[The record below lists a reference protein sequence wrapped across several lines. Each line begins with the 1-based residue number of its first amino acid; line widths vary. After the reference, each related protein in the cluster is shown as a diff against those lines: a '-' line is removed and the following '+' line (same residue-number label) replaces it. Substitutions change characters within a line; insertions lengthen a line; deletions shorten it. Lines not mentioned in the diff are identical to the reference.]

1 MFLLPRRYCKS
12 SRNLKTIRG
21 RCSTPS
27 CRCCLDFL
35 NSHSGRCGPARRNV
49 SGASEQAAPHGEG
62 PKPCGPA
69 RPPCGASELGQPPSL
84 AAGIGGGVLA
94 FGATPRA
101 WLRLRRLSVYHARHY
116 QLNPRFASRPTLGPG
131 RRSGLSGV
139 TRRRVCAR
147 HAAGCRRAVPC
158 RMRIPSAECANRAT
172 KPSRDCTRRWC
183 IPSSC
188 RPCRT
193 GSSSCRP

>member
-1 MFLLPRRYCKS
+1 MDDVQRR
-12 SRNLKTIRG
+12 
-21 RCSTPS
+21 
-27 CRCCLDFL
+27 
-35 NSHSGRCGPARRNV
+35 HV
-49 SGASEQAAPHGEG
+49 GAVLISLIPILEDAAPHGGTLAEPRSKRPHTVKG
-62 PKPCGPA
+62 PSRVAPHVHRAGP
-69 RPPCGASELGQPPSL
+69 RSGQPPSL